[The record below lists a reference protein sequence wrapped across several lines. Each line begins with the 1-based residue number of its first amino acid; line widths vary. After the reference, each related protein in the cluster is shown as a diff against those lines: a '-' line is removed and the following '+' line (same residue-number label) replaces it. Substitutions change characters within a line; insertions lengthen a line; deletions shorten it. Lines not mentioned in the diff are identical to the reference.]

1 MIGAG
6 AAGLVTA
13 RELLREGHS
22 VRVFEQSP
30 HLGGVW
36 HYTEEVEDDPLG
48 VAPGRWG
55 RARLLI
61 SRARLFV
68 SMCSRRYAM
77 RDEGDLRGSSVPAAR
92 ESTAPPRCSVPAWY
106 KQASSRCIRHD
117 PPRKTDRIQ
126 NSTRNPPCAGRKRV
140 HGSMY
145 AELRT
150 NLPREVMGF
159 LDFPFDA
166 HFPGSKDTRQFC
178 SHAEVRCAAHSRS
191 LERSSLPMR

>member
-36 HYTEEVEDDPLG
+36 HYTEEVEDDLLG
-48 VAPGRWG
+48 VAPGWWG
-55 RARLLI
+55 GALLLISRVLI

-68 SMCSRRYAM
+68 SMCSRRYAV
-77 RDEGDLRGSSVPAAR
+77 RDEGDPRGSSVPAAR
-92 ESTAPPRCSVPAWY
+92 ESMAPPWCSVPTWY
-106 KQASSRCIRHD
+106 KQARSRCIRHD
-117 PPRKTDRIQ
+117 PPTKTDRMQ
-126 NSTRNPPCAGRKRV
+126 SSTRNPPCAGRKRV

-145 AELRT
+145 SELRT

-166 HFPGSKDTRQFC
+166 HFPGSKDPRQFC
-178 SHAEVRCAAHSRS
+178 SHAEVRCAALKGR
-191 LERSSLPMR
+191 L